1 MRYSILTEKLS
12 NRIKM
17 EKAMSNTDTLRS
29 ELKQFLL
36 SRLELHI
43 PGLSEIVF
51 NGIIVLWIALLALAL
66 HFFLQIFLHRLLVRL
81 SDKNGQRWHRAL
93 LENNLFHRL
102 SYVVQGTVIHIQ
114 SGLWLDKSSTLLRL
128 IETVSEQW
136 ILLFGLLSFFSL
148 LNAIQSLMYQQVR
161 RMHFPLRGLI
171 QTIKLVVSLL
181 ICVLAISMLMGKSPI
196 ILFSSLGALSAVLLL
211 VFKDPILGLVAG
223 IQLSANKMLSVGDWL
238 EMPKYGADG
247 DVIEIAL
254 TTVKVRNWDK
264 TITSIPTYALISDS
278 FKNWRGISDV
288 GGRRIKRSILIET
301 SSIRFLD
308 DEMLQR
314 LKKAELLGA
323 YLEEKIKLTGEE
335 NTANPTDM
343 SIRMNGRRLT
353 NIGTFRGYLISY
365 LKAHPKINQDLTL
378 MVRQLDSSSDGLPIQ
393 IYAFTKTTE
402 WIEYE
407 DIQSDIFDHVFAVL
421 PEFGLRI
428 HEAPTGHDVRS
439 LVEKNE
445 KT

>member
-353 NIGTFRGYLISY
+353 NIGTLRGYLISY